1 MSDDLNISNDGSVDS
16 AALAMPDI
24 EAIERAEGRNF
35 DNAPQEQDAKT
46 PREDGR
52 DDNGRFK
59 AKEQAEDPAKAAAE
73 DDDDPFVE
81 FPAQEE
87 GKEPTRAKLS
97 EVWAGYQKAQTLEGE
112 LEKVRGSVRPMLP
125 AEIESAISQVD
136 AVRQNYV
143 QAMEQWARMN
153 SPQPPSLDLVNP
165 AHPNYNPELFNA
177 KVQEYQMQKARLAEV
192 KQEIEAQKAKSIQD
206 QEVVTRARIEREA
219 ARIKEVWPEM
229 SKPDFVKDTADTL
242 KKLYGFDDATLNSV
256 VDSRFYALAKD
267 ALAHRNAKAKE
278 AEAVKVVKAKPK
290 LITGIARQSST
301 AQSRASA
308 DGFKRL
314 SQSGSLEDAAAAL
327 EGLF

>member
-59 AKEQAEDPAKAAAE
+59 AQAEDPAKAAAE

-177 KVQEYQMQKARLAEV
+177 KVQEYQAQKSRLIEV
-192 KQEIEAQKAKSIQD
+192 TQEIEAQKARSSKD
-206 QEVVTRARIEREA
+206 QEVITRARMEREA
-219 ARIKEVWPEM
+219 ARIKDIWPEM
-229 SKPDFVKDTADTL
+229 LKPEYAQQAKAQI
-242 KKLYGFDDATLNSV
+242 KKLCGFDDATLDSV
-256 VDSRFYALAKD
+256 YDSRFYHLAKL
-267 ALAHRNAKAKE
+267 ALDGVNAKAKE

-290 LITGIARQSST
+290 LVTGIARQSST
-301 AQSRASA
+301 AKSRASA
-308 DGFKRL
+308 EGLRRL
-314 SQSGSLEDAAAAL
+314 SNTGSLEDAVAAL
-327 EGLF
+327 DGLF